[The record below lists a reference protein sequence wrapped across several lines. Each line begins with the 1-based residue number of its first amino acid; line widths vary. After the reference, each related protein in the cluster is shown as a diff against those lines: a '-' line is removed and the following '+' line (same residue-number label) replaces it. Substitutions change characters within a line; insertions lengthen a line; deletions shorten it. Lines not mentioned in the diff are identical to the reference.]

1 MMGDSTY
8 FILFKADFSDM
19 HRIKGVLKYKCQHK
33 FILFTVIEKVDNKRL
48 VLSIKQKEENDNNF
62 PSDSSSGTSMSF
74 AGEVEELQLY
84 FEDKQK
90 CLQTKQFI
98 DYNRSNG
105 EQLRVK
111 AIERF
116 LDSQDIL
123 FIPREESKT

>member
-1 MMGDSTY
+1 
-8 FILFKADFSDM
+8 
-19 HRIKGVLKYKCQHK
+19 
-33 FILFTVIEKVDNKRL
+33 
-48 VLSIKQKEENDNNF
+48 
-62 PSDSSSGTSMSF
+62 MSF